1 MKHLPRLPTAIMF
14 PETPLLSTEY
24 PRELLNCSEHC
35 RKAHL
40 SGTGLRLARNLGYGG
55 ELYTVNASNM
65 QGLCVWGLSAA
76 ERTGAETKIE
86 LKNSRTPKR
95 MYSDGLCGIKRLSP
109 AGGYAS
115 AGGQV

>member
-40 SGTGLRLARNLGYGG
+40 SGTGLRFARNLGYGG

-65 QGLCVWGLSAA
+65 QGLCV
-76 ERTGAETKIE
+76 
-86 LKNSRTPKR
+86 
-95 MYSDGLCGIKRLSP
+95 
-109 AGGYAS
+109 
-115 AGGQV
+115 